1 MFKEAMFRESMFNES
16 MFKESLALLLAGLMI
31 VTSGGTYAVAQAK
44 AKNDPQEHHASKVKA
59 CVRRLGTGES
69 SRVNVELYDKTKLSG
84 YIAEIGED
92 QFILREVKTGKDTN
106 VAYASVKKLRGS
118 SPGLGRTVALG
129 AGAYQSKT
137 VLIVL
142 AVLFAGLLA
151 LVASDKS

>member
-1 MFKEAMFRESMFNES
+1 MFKEL

-31 VTSGGTYAVAQAK
+31 VTSGGPYAVAQAK
-44 AKNDPQEHHASKVKA
+44 AKVKNDPQGHHVSKVKA
-59 CVRRLGTGES
+59 AVQRLGTGES
-69 SRVNVELYDKTKLSG
+69 ARVNVELYNKTKLSG

-92 QFILREVKTGKDTN
+92 QFVLREVKTNQDTD
-106 VAYASVKKLRGS
+106 VAYSSVKKLRGS
-118 SPGLGRTVALG
+118 SPGLGRTIALG

-142 AVLFAGLLA
+142 AVLFAGLIA